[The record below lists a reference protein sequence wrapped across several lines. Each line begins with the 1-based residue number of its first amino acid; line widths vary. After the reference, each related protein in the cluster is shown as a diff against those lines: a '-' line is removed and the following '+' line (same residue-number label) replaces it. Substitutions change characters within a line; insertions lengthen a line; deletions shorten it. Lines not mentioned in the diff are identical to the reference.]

1 MSDVEIVVARDF
13 TLYPSGR
20 YASDGPWSGEIFRKK
35 HLGPAL
41 LDNDIVTVVLDG
53 VMGYGSSFLEE
64 AFGGLVRDG
73 LIRSMSEF
81 DEKIVLVSES
91 TALITEIREY
101 IQDEI
106 NRTTH

>member
-1 MSDVEIVVARDF
+1 MIYVAKDF
-13 TLYPSGR
+13 SRYPAGR
-20 YASDGPWSGEIFRKK
+20 ILSDGPNSGERFKLEFLKRYLE
-35 HLGPAL
+35 LGDTL
-41 LDNDIVTVVLDG
+41 EIHLDG
-53 VMGYGSSFLEE
+53 TRGYGSSFLEE

-91 TALITEIREY
+91 TALITELREY